1 MLSKVIN
8 HRAAGGIQAIVFP
21 VLKTGAAMLRSHTG
35 EPPGGSN
42 GDGRDGES
50 HDSAALRENLHQ
62 LQVRAVTERRDAL
75 EAGRRQGDQEARAEL
90 LPVMERLNAS
100 IAEIVAMRSDLRR
113 RAERDVVQLALLIA
127 KRVLHRQL
135 NVDEGALTAIAR
147 VAFERL
153 TRTESYTVT
162 VHPRFAAAVGSAL
175 PATQAA
181 RVHIVPDPD
190 CDPGTLIIHSA
201 EGVIDAS
208 VDVQLEEIERGL
220 TDRLT
225 AARAE

>member
-1 MLSKVIN
+1 MLSKVVS
-8 HRAAGGIQAIVFP
+8 RRDAGKVQAMVFP
-21 VLKTGAAMLRSHTG
+21 VVMPGPDGLRSKT
-35 EPPGGSN
+35 E
-42 GDGRDGES
+42 ES
-50 HDSAALRENLHQ
+50 KTDRGAETVAALRENLHQ
-62 LQVRAVTERRDAL
+62 LQAHAITERREAS

-100 IAEIVAMRSDLRR
+100 IAETIAMRSDLRR

-135 NVDEGALTAIAR
+135 NVDDTALTAIAR

-162 VHPRFAAAVGSAL
+162 VHPRFAAAVSAAL
-175 PATQAA
+175 PAVQAS
-181 RVHIVPDPD
+181 RVHIKPDPD
-190 CDPGTLIIHSA
+190 CAQGTLIIHST

-208 VDVQLEEIERGL
+208 VDAQLEEINRGL
-220 TDRLT
+220 SDRL
-225 AARAE
+225 ASS